1 MGKNMGK
8 NEKWKKKKKMKE
20 NNEKKETSW
29 TEKRFAP
36 NVILPRSTQT
46 PENFSIIRSSTL
58 FLLSSY

>member
-1 MGKNMGK
+1 MKNG
-8 NEKWKKKKKMKE
+8 KKKKKMKE